1 MKWSAKDHTKFSDYN
16 VRVWKL
22 DTSTARSGLKKIPVN
37 KICQIYFHARAC
49 REVRMY
55 TNGWRFQ
62 ICISLT
68 EFSSLEVSFKVSQ
81 NAV

>member
-22 DTSTARSGLKKIPVN
+22 DTPTARKWFKKIPVN
-37 KICQIYFHARAC
+37 KIWQNYFHARAC
-49 REVRMY
+49 EDVRMY
-55 TNGWRFQ
+55 TSGWRFQ
-62 ICISLT
+62 ISISLT